1 MSVPTDIYHD
11 AQIYCQIYFS
21 GLWAMILY
29 NMTAGILRAFGDSKR
44 PLYVLILSSIIIFAG
59 DFLLVGVFSTG
70 VWGAAAATVLSQV
83 ISAFVVYG
91 ILKKSDFIEK
101 KSAYLIMESAA
112 SI

>member
-1 MSVPTDIYHD
+1 
-11 AQIYCQIYFS
+11 
-21 GLWAMILY
+21 MILY

-44 PLYVLILSSIIIFAG
+44 PLYVYVLILSSIINIAG

-101 KSAYLIMESAA
+101 NQHI
-112 SI
+112 